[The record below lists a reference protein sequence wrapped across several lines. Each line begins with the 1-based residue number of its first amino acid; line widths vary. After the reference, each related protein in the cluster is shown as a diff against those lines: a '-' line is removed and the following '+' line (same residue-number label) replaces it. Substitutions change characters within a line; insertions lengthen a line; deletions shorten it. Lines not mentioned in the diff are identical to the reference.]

1 MKKLSLLLMPV
12 LLLACT
18 CSLPS
23 LVSTQ
28 TAPSIE
34 TVFPPNLLTSLTVT
48 QLHPDDGDLLMQLE
62 MEAPKASALGQH
74 MFVEFDASW

>member
-1 MKKLSLLLMPV
+1 MKKVWLLLIPV

-23 LVSTQ
+23 LVPTR
-28 TAPSIE
+28 T
-34 TVFPPNLLTSLTVT
+34 PPPAGTIISPGTLTGLTVV
-48 QLHPDDGDLLMQLE
+48 QLDPDNGDLLLQLDT
-62 MEAPKASALGQH
+62 EASKASALGQH